1 MAKSPLFS
9 RVAGR
14 PVTDKSG
21 GLTATRA
28 VTEERGWRDRIAAL
42 PANRRHT
49 ALRDEVRGLVAR
61 VLGAARG
68 SVNLEDPLRDLGLD
82 SLMAVELRNRLGAA
96 VERALPATITF
107 DCPTTASLIAYLI
120 DEGIV
125 EVDEPDAAGA
135 DQADD
140 GYENQTE
147 DQLSSALAAKLDG
160 LKLLSEM
167 G

>member
-1 MAKSPLFS
+1 
-9 RVAGR
+9 
-14 PVTDKSG
+14 
-21 GLTATRA
+21 
-28 VTEERGWRDRIAAL
+28 
-42 PANRRHT
+42 
-49 ALRDEVRGLVAR
+49 VAR

-68 SVNLEDPLRDLGLD
+68 SVNLEEPLRDLGLD

-96 VERALPATITF
+96 VERTLPATITF
-107 DCPTTASLIAYLI
+107 DCPTAVSLIAYLI

-135 DQADD
+135 EHADD
-140 GYENQTE
+140 RYENQTE
-147 DQLSSALAAKLDG
+147 DQLTSTLAAKLDG